1 MITDFYNILI
11 GNVKKTKTKTGKNI
25 WRIRIRS
32 ITMVKTTCRTQHTK
46 KIIAAEKNDD
56 KNGKMLHKLM
66 RNAVYGIA
74 MENLEIAMA

>member
-1 MITDFYNILI
+1 
-11 GNVKKTKTKTGKNI
+11 
-25 WRIRIRS
+25 
-32 ITMVKTTCRTQHTK
+32 MVKTTCRTQHTQ

-74 MENLEIAMA
+74 TENLEIAMV